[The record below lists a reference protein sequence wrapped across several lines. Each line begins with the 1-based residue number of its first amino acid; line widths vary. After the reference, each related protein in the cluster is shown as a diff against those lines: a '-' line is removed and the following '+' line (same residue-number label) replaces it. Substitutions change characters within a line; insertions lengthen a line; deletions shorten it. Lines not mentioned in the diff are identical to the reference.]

1 MRRFDETTFNEL
13 LGLTRQRRQ
22 RQSLDLYPVVAEIIS
37 NVVARGDA
45 ALKDYSKQFD
55 GMGQETLRVPLS
67 QLKEAYDDSEPEFL
81 EAMAMAIKNI
91 RTFHEPQRLRGYA
104 QSLGGASMGQIV
116 QPIDRVGIYVPGG
129 EAAYPSTLLMNV
141 IPAQIAGVP
150 EIAVCTPPQRDAARL
165 MPILAAAYAVGI
177 TELYLV
183 GGVQAVAA
191 MAYGTESIK
200 AVDKITGPGNQYVTA
215 AKKLVFGDVGI
226 DMIAGPS
233 EVMIVSD
240 GQQSPEFI
248 AADLLA
254 QMEHDKDAMA
264 IVVTLSLD
272 EADAIESELLKQM
285 NELTKPDIAKCAY
298 ANSTYICTCK
308 TLEQA
313 LVLVNQV
320 APEHLELLS
329 ETPEALLKQVKHAG
343 AVFLGAYT
351 PEALGDYVAGPNHT
365 LPTTGSARF
374 SSPLGT
380 YDFQKRINYLSYT
393 QDALKNASEEVMT
406 FARKEGLQAHGK
418 AIEKRMVTVKCQ

>member
-1 MRRFDETTFNEL
+1 MRRFDETTFDEL
-13 LGLTRQRRQ
+13 LKLAKQRRM
-22 RQSLDLYPVVAEIIS
+22 RQSLALYPAVEAIIAD
-37 NVVARGDA
+37 VTERGDD
-45 ALKDYSKQFD
+45 ALKDYSTKFD
-55 GMGQETLRVPLS
+55 GISPETLRVPIS
-67 QLKEAYDDSEPEFL
+67 QLKQAYEDIEPDFRA
-81 EAMAMAIKNI
+81 AMAMAIKNI
-91 RTFHEPQRLRGYA
+91 RTFHDAQRLQGYA
-104 QSLGGASMGQIV
+104 LSQGGVDMGQIV

-141 IPAQIAGVP
+141 IPAQLAGVP
-150 EIAVCTPPQRDAARL
+150 EIAVFTPPQRDVAKL
-165 MPILAAAYAVGI
+165 LPILAAAYAVGI

-240 GQQSPEFI
+240 GHQSPECI
-248 AADLLA
+248 SADLLA
-254 QMEHDKDAMA
+254 QMEHDKEAMA
-264 IVVTLSLD
+264 LVVTLSGD
-272 EADAIESELLKQM
+272 EADAIETQLITQIKAL
-285 NELTKPDIAKCAY
+285 NKPAIAQAAY
-298 ANSTYICTCK
+298 ENNTFICTCK

-313 LVLVNQV
+313 MALVNQL
-320 APEHLELLS
+320 APEHLELLTEDPKS
-329 ETPEALLKQVKHAG
+329 LLNGVRHAG

-393 QDALKNASEEVMT
+393 QAAFANAADAVMT
-406 FARKEGLQAHGK
+406 FARKEQLEAHGK
-418 AIEKRMVTVKCQ
+418 AIEKRLAKA

>member
-1 MRRFDETTFNEL
+1 MKRFDETTFDEL
-13 LGLTRQRRQ
+13 LKRAKQRRM
-22 RQSLDLYPVVAEIIS
+22 RQSLALYPAVEAIISDVAE
-37 NVVARGDA
+37 RGDA
-45 ALKDYSKQFD
+45 ALKEYSAKFD
-55 GMGQETLRVPLS
+55 GISPETQRVPISRLM
-67 QLKEAYDDSEPEFL
+67 QAYEDIEPDFRA
-81 EAMAMAIKNI
+81 AMAMAIKNI
-91 RTFHEPQRLRGYA
+91 RTFHDAQRLQGYA
-104 QSLGGASMGQIV
+104 LSQGDVDMGQIV
-116 QPIDRVGIYVPGG
+116 QPLDRVGIYVPGG

-141 IPAQIAGVP
+141 IPAQLAGVP
-150 EIAVCTPPQRDAARL
+150 EIAVFTPPQKDVAKL
-165 MPILAAAYAVGI
+165 LPILAAAYAVGV

-240 GQQSPEFI
+240 GRQSPECI

-254 QMEHDKDAMA
+254 QMEHDKEAMA
-264 IVVTLSLD
+264 LVVTLSAE
-272 EADAIESELLKQM
+272 EAEAINVQLLAQIKA
-285 NELTKPDIAKCAY
+285 LSKPTIAQAAY
-298 ANSTYICTCK
+298 ENNTFICTSK

-313 LVLVNQV
+313 MALVNQL
-320 APEHLELLS
+320 APEHLELLTEDPKS
-329 ETPEALLKQVKHAG
+329 LLNGVRHAG

-380 YDFQKRINYLSYT
+380 YDFQKRINYLNYT
-393 QDALKNASEEVMT
+393 QAAFANAADAVMT
-406 FARKEGLQAHGK
+406 FARKEQLEAHGK
-418 AIEKRMVTVKCQ
+418 AIEKRLAKA

>member
-1 MRRFDETTFNEL
+1 MRRFDETTFDEL
-13 LGLTRQRRQ
+13 LKLAKQRRM
-22 RQSLDLYPVVAEIIS
+22 RQSLALYPAVEAIIAD
-37 NVVARGDA
+37 VTERGDD
-45 ALKDYSKQFD
+45 ALKDYSTKFD
-55 GMGQETLRVPLS
+55 GISPQTLRVPIS
-67 QLKEAYDDSEPEFL
+67 QLKQAYEDIEPDFRA
-81 EAMAMAIKNI
+81 AMAMAIKNI
-91 RTFHEPQRLRGYA
+91 RTFHDAQRLQGYA
-104 QSLGGASMGQIV
+104 LSQGGVDMGQIV

-141 IPAQIAGVP
+141 IPAQLAGVP
-150 EIAVCTPPQRDAARL
+150 EIAVFTPPQRDVAKL
-165 MPILAAAYAVGI
+165 LPILAAAYAVGI

-240 GQQSPEFI
+240 GRQSPECI

-254 QMEHDKDAMA
+254 QMEHDKEAMA
-264 IVVTLSLD
+264 LVVTLSGD
-272 EADAIESELLKQM
+272 EADAIETQLITQIKAL
-285 NELTKPDIAKCAY
+285 NKPAIAQSAY
-298 ANSTYICTCK
+298 ENNTFICTCK

-313 LVLVNQV
+313 MALVNQL
-320 APEHLELLS
+320 APEHLELLTEDPKS
-329 ETPEALLKQVKHAG
+329 LLNGVRHAG

-393 QDALKNASEEVMT
+393 QTAFANAADAVMA
-406 FARKEGLQAHGK
+406 FARKEQLEAHGK
-418 AIEKRMVTVKCQ
+418 AIEKRLAKA

>member
-1 MRRFDETTFNEL
+1 MKRFDETTFDEL
-13 LGLTRQRRQ
+13 LKRAKQRRM
-22 RQSLDLYPVVAEIIS
+22 RQSLALYPAVEAIISDVAE
-37 NVVARGDA
+37 RGDA
-45 ALKDYSKQFD
+45 ALKEYSAKFD
-55 GMGQETLRVPLS
+55 GISPETLRVPIS
-67 QLKEAYDDSEPEFL
+67 RLKQAYEDIEPDFRA
-81 EAMAMAIKNI
+81 AMAMAIKNI
-91 RTFHEPQRLRGYA
+91 RTFHDAQRLQGYA
-104 QSLGGASMGQIV
+104 LSQGGVDMGQIV
-116 QPIDRVGIYVPGG
+116 QPLDRVGIYVPGG
-129 EAAYPSTLLMNV
+129 EASYPSTLLMNV
-141 IPAQIAGVP
+141 IPAQLAGVP
-150 EIAVCTPPQRDAARL
+150 EIAVFTPPQKDVAKL
-165 MPILAAAYAVGI
+165 LPILAAAYAVGV

-240 GQQSPEFI
+240 GRQSPECI

-254 QMEHDKDAMA
+254 QMEHDKEAMA
-264 IVVTLSLD
+264 LVVTLSAE
-272 EADAIESELLKQM
+272 EAEAINVQLLAQIKA
-285 NELTKPDIAKCAY
+285 LSKPAIAQASY
-298 ANSTYICTCK
+298 ENNTFICTSK

-313 LVLVNQV
+313 MALVNQL
-320 APEHLELLS
+320 APEHLELLTEDPKS
-329 ETPEALLKQVKHAG
+329 LLNGVRHAG

-380 YDFQKRINYLSYT
+380 YDFQKRINYLNYT
-393 QDALKNASEEVMT
+393 QAAFANAADAVMT
-406 FARKEGLQAHGK
+406 FARKEQLEAHGK
-418 AIEKRMVTVKCQ
+418 AIEKRLAKA

>member
-22 RQSLDLYPVVAEIIS
+22 RQSLDLYPAVAEIIS
-37 NVVARGDA
+37 SVVARGDA

-55 GMGQETLRVPLS
+55 GISQETLRVP
-67 QLKEAYDDSEPEFL
+67 QNHLKEAYEASEPEFQ
-81 EAMAMAIKNI
+81 EAMAMAIMNI
-91 RTFHEPQRLRGYA
+91 RTFHEPQCLKGYA
-104 QSLGGASMGQIV
+104 QSLGGANMGQIV
-116 QPIDRVGIYVPGG
+116 QPMDRVGIYVPGG

-141 IPAQIAGVP
+141 IPAQIAGVS
-150 EIAVCTPPQRDAARL
+150 EIAVFTPPQRDAVKL
-165 MPILAAAYAVGI
+165 MPILAAAYAVDI

-240 GQQSPEFI
+240 GRQSPAFI

-254 QMEHDKDAMA
+254 QIEHDKDAMA
-264 IVVTLSLD
+264 IVVTLSKD
-272 EADAIESELLKQM
+272 EADAIEVELLKQM
-285 NELTKPDIAKCAY
+285 NELTKPDIATCAY
-298 ANSTYICTCK
+298 ANSTYICTCQ
-308 TLEQA
+308 TLDQA

-320 APEHLELLS
+320 APEHLELLTES
-329 ETPEALLKQVKHAG
+329 PEALLKQVKHAG

-393 QDALKNASEEVMT
+393 QDALINASKEVMT
-406 FARKEGLQAHGK
+406 FTRKEGLQAHGK
-418 AIEKRMVTVKCQ
+418 AIEKRLATIKCQ